1 MDVALACPQI
11 SPFVQQKTDE
21 GFTKWTSSVLVGV
34 GVALVA
40 PIVVPALAGGMRP
53 LAKAV
58 VKGGMMVYDK
68 GAEVI
73 AEASE
78 QLSDMLAEA
87 RSELDAAAA
96 AAAAHTN
103 GHTTDF

>member
-1 MDVALACPQI
+1 MAL
-11 SPFVQQKTDE
+11 FDDMVQ
-21 GFTKWTSSVLVGV
+21 GLTSSWVPSVLVGV

-40 PIVVPALAGGMRP
+40 PIVVPALAGSMRP

-58 VKGGMMVYDK
+58 MKGGMLVYDK

-78 QLSDMLAEA
+78 QLSDMIAEA

>member
-1 MDVALACPQI
+1 MAL
-11 SPFVQQKTDE
+11 FDDMVQ
-21 GFTKWTSSVLVGV
+21 GLTSSWVPSVLVGV
-34 GVALVA
+34 GVALVV

-87 RSELDAAAA
+87 RSEIDAAAA
-96 AAAAHTN
+96 AAAAHAN

>member
-1 MDVALACPQI
+1 MAL
-11 SPFVQQKTDE
+11 FDDMVE
-21 GFTKWTSSVLVGV
+21 GLTSSWVPSVLVGV

-40 PIVVPALAGGMRP
+40 PIVVPALAGSMRP
-53 LAKAV
+53 LAMAV

-78 QLSDMLAEA
+78 QLSDMVAEA

-96 AAAAHTN
+96 AASAHAN

>member
-1 MDVALACPQI
+1 MAL
-11 SPFVQQKTDE
+11 FDDMVE
-21 GFTKWTSSVLVGV
+21 GLTSSWVPSVLVGV

-40 PIVVPALAGGMRP
+40 PIVVPALAGSMRP

-68 GAEVI
+68 GAEVV

-78 QLSDMLAEA
+78 QLSDMVAEA

-96 AAAAHTN
+96 AAAAHVN

>member
-1 MDVALACPQI
+1 MALLDDM
-11 SPFVQQKTDE
+11 V
-21 GFTKWTSSVLVGV
+21 GGLTSSWVPSVLVGV

-58 VKGGMMVYDK
+58 VRGGMMVYDK

-78 QLSDMLAEA
+78 QLSDMVAEV
-87 RSELDAAAA
+87 RSELDATAA

>member
-1 MDVALACPQI
+1 MAL
-11 SPFVQQKTDE
+11 FDDMVQGLT
-21 GFTKWTSSVLVGV
+21 GSWVPSVLVGV

-40 PIVVPALAGGMRP
+40 PIVVPTLVASMRP

-58 VKGGMMVYDK
+58 VKGGMLAYDK

-96 AAAAHTN
+96 HAN

>member
-1 MDVALACPQI
+1 MAL
-11 SPFVQQKTDE
+11 FDDMVQ
-21 GFTKWTSSVLVGV
+21 GLTSSWVPSVLVGV

-40 PIVVPALAGGMRP
+40 PIVVPALAGSMRL

-58 VKGGMMVYDK
+58 MKGGMLVYDK

-78 QLSDMLAEA
+78 QLSDMIAEV
-87 RSELDAAAA
+87 RSELDATAAA
-96 AAAAHTN
+96 TAAHTN

>member
-1 MDVALACPQI
+1 MAL
-11 SPFVQQKTDE
+11 FDDMVQ
-21 GFTKWTSSVLVGV
+21 GLTSSWVPSVLVGV

-40 PIVVPALAGGMRP
+40 PIVVPTLAGGMRP

>member
-1 MDVALACPQI
+1 
-11 SPFVQQKTDE
+11 
-21 GFTKWTSSVLVGV
+21 
-34 GVALVA
+34 
-40 PIVVPALAGGMRP
+40 MRP

-58 VKGGMMVYDK
+58 VKGGMLVYDK

-96 AAAAHTN
+96 AATAHAN
-103 GHTTDF
+103 GYTTDF